1 MALHKI
7 TLVDH
12 TKNNKKLLE
21 HLEEQ
26 RKKELLERFL
36 FADQVIFSKDGEKR
50 TK

>member
-21 HLEEQ
+21 HLEEM
-26 RKKELLERFL
+26 RKKELLHKFL
-36 FADQVIFSKDGEKR
+36 FADQVIHNEDG
-50 TK
+50 